1 MPKPGIIPL
10 RPLSVGEILNGAVSY
25 IRAHPK
31 VTLGLAV
38 VVIAITQ
45 LVQVPAQFFLLDNLG
60 ALGDPANPAPSPEDI
75 GGAVA
80 GSFAGI
86 LLSSGIAFVAGTIL
100 TGMLIVVV
108 NQSVLGRPIT
118 LGETWDAAKS
128 RLPGLIGLSIIIVLI
143 IIAVFLVCAAPAVV
157 AGVAGAPSGAT
168 VALGI
173 LGGLAAIVLVIYL
186 YVALAL
192 AGPAYMLERTDVV
205 AALSRSRRLVGPQWW
220 RIFGILLLTALIA
233 GVLAAI
239 ISVPF
244 GFAGGSSGFA
254 LGQDPE
260 TIGQASLL
268 SLILAAIGTIIAG
281 TITAPFT
288 AGVTGLLYMDQRM
301 RREALAPELAKATAT
316 SPPPPGYP
324 QSPPQA
330 YPQNPGYPPP
340 PGYPHPGAP
349 PPSQW

>member
-1 MPKPGIIPL
+1 M
-10 RPLSVGEILNGAVSY
+10 
-25 IRAHPK
+25 
-31 VTLGLAV
+31 TLGLAA
-38 VVIAITQ
+38 VVITITQ
-45 LVQVPAQFFLLDNLG
+45 LVQVPAQYFLFGSLG
-60 ALGDPANPAPSPEDI
+60 TLGDPANLAPSPEEI

-80 GSFAGI
+80 GGFAGI

-118 LGETWDAAKS
+118 LGETWEVAKS
-128 RLPGLIGLSIIIVLI
+128 RLPGLIGLSIIIGLLI
-143 IIAVFLVCAAPAVV
+143 TAVFLVCVVSAVA
-157 AGVAGAPSGAT
+157 AGVAGAPVGVTAT
-168 VALGI
+168 LGI
-173 LGGLAAIVLVIYL
+173 LGGLAAVILVIYL

-192 AGPAYMLERTDVV
+192 ASPAYMLERTGMI

-220 RIFGILLLTALIA
+220 RIFGILLLTALIVF
-233 GVLAAI
+233 VLAAI
-239 ISVPF
+239 ISFLF
-244 GFAGGSSGFA
+244 GFAGGFSGFA

-268 SLILAAIGTIIAG
+268 SLILGAIGTVVAG

-288 AGVTGLLYMDQRM
+288 AGVTGLLYIDQRM
-301 RREALAPELAKATAT
+301 RREALDLELARATAA
-316 SPPPPGYP
+316 SPPQPGYP

-330 YPQNPGYPPP
+330 YPQNPGYPQS

-349 PPSQW
+349 PPPPW